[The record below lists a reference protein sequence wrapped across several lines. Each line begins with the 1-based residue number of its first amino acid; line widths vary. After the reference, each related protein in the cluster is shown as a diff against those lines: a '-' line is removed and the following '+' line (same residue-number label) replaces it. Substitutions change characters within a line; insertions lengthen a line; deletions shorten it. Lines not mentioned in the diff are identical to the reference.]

1 MAWAGNGSSEW
12 ERSGTLGGMSGFFA
26 TRGPDSEPWFRLGRV
41 EVTTT
46 AFVVGIVV
54 VTWLAAVIAPGLP
67 GQLFFAPGMA
77 GAGQWWRALTW
88 PLANQIG
95 LWSVLT
101 AFFLWYFG
109 TDLERQIGRRRMI
122 WLLVG
127 IWAALTAATLV
138 VGLLL
143 PGLVGLAGI
152 NLVEFAILLLWIAE
166 YPQRRFFL
174 GIPAWV
180 VGLVLVG
187 VQVLTALASRDV
199 GNLLSLLV
207 SLVFVAIAARAA
219 GLLAE
224 YRWIPGGRTTRRR
237 AAGRPT
243 TRRSTPRSSR
253 REERDQQ
260 RRRTDRER
268 LDDLLDLINEKGIG
282 GLSEAQR
289 RELLQLRERLKRG

>member
-1 MAWAGNGSSEW
+1 
-12 ERSGTLGGMSGFFA
+12 MSGFFA

-46 AFVVGIVV
+46 AFVVGVV
-54 VTWLAAVIAPGLP
+54 VITWLAAVIVPSLPGQLYFAPGLP
-67 GQLFFAPGMA
+67 

-109 TDLERQIGRRRMI
+109 TDLERQVGRRRML

-152 NLVEFAILLLWIAE
+152 SLIEFAILLVWIAE
-166 YPQRRFFL
+166 YPQRRFFFN
-174 GIPAWV
+174 IPAWV
-180 VGLVLVG
+180 IGLVLVG
-187 VQVLTALASRDV
+187 VQVLMAIADRDV
-199 GNLLSLLV
+199 GNLLGLL
-207 SLVFVAIAARAA
+207 LGLAFIAIAARSA
-219 GLLAE
+219 GLLTL
-224 YRWIPGGRTTRRR
+224 YPWIPGGRTRQ
-237 AAGRPT
+237 RPT
-243 TRRSTPRSSR
+243 ARTAAPRSSR
-253 REERDQQ
+253 REQRDQQ

-282 GLSEAQR
+282 GLSDAQR
-289 RELLQLRERLKRG
+289 RELLQLRERLKRS